1 MLMLNVEPISSLVW
15 GPRDDCTVPDPSKSL
30 WRDGVRKI
38 SKISA
43 AEAAMTR
50 STETWRSPM
59 AVKLSVPRPKLTGV
73 YYAPDMTHEFEP
85 VEEPQGDG
93 GLSTRQKINLVLIAL
108 LGIALALFIV
118 QNPDGQD
125 VEWLSFKWNLPMWL
139 IVLGSAL
146 AGAVLSTVGRLVVGR
161 RRSKNK

>member
-1 MLMLNVEPISSLVW
+1 M
-15 GPRDDCTVPDPSKSL
+15 
-30 WRDGVRKI
+30 
-38 SKISA
+38 
-43 AEAAMTR
+43 
-50 STETWRSPM
+50 
-59 AVKLSVPRPKLTGV
+59 PRPKLTGV